1 MKRTWELRARWW
13 AADDASPGAAHG
25 AAIIRSSRDGAP
37 PPKRQRTSEPVPSWD
52 PFWKPPGPAQTAVDH
67 SIDVVSSWLDSFPAT
82 DPPALDSSAHTNGQT
97 KRVGFQLWRMPSGGL
112 GYDLPT
118 EILDSEGA
126 PLTLEPIGRAR
137 YAQTRIGV
145 TC

>member
-1 MKRTWELRARWW
+1 MKRTWELRASWW
-13 AADDASPGAAHG
+13 AADGASPGAVNG
-25 AAIIRSSRDGAP
+25 AGIDRSSQAGAP
-37 PPKRQRTSEPVPSWD
+37 PPKRQRTSEPVPCWD
-52 PFWKPPGPAQTAVDH
+52 PFWKPPGPAQPDLDRSV
-67 SIDVVSSWLDSFPAT
+67 SVVSSWLDSFPAT
-82 DPPALDSSAHTNGQT
+82 DPPVLDPSAHTNGQT

-126 PLTLEPIGRAR
+126 PLTLELIGRAR
-137 YAQTRIGV
+137 CAQTRMGV